1 MDIVAK
7 YFPDLTPRQQQQLA
21 ALGPLYA
28 SWNERINLISRKDI
42 DHLYER
48 HVLHSLALAKVIAFV
63 PGAELMDLGTGG
75 GFPGVPLAILFPEAQ
90 FHLVDSIGKKVNA
103 AREIAFELGLDNVRC
118 THERA
123 EKVQARYDFVVTRAV
138 APLSQLERWTRG
150 KISNVFRHRLKN
162 GLLCLKGGQL
172 EAETMKSRGKAK
184 VFALDRYFN
193 EPYFAEKYVVHLKT
207 T

>member
-1 MDIVAK
+1 MDLIAK
-7 YFPDLTPRQQQQLA
+7 YFPDLTPRQQQQMA
-21 ALGPLYA
+21 ALGPLYTT
-28 SWNERINLISRKDI
+28 WNERLNLISRKDI

-48 HVLHSLALAKVIAFV
+48 HVLHSLALAKVIGFV

-75 GFPGVPLAILFPEAQ
+75 GFPGVPLAVLFPEAQ

-172 EAETMKSRGKAK
+172 EAETTKARGKAK
-184 VFALDRYFN
+184 IFPLDRYFD